1 MKAKIYYRG
10 TLIGEAALAL
20 PLIGGTTKLVGLNE
34 EITVALIEEPIRRE
48 SRPMFVTG
56 RTAKGFDY

>member
-1 MKAKIYYRG
+1 MRAKIYYRG
-10 TLIGEAALAL
+10 ALIGEAALAL
-20 PLIGGTTKLVGLNE
+20 PLHGGKPGLVGLNE

-56 RTAKGFDY
+56 RTSTAFGE

>member
-10 TLIGEAALAL
+10 ALIGEAALAL

-34 EITVALIEEPIRRE
+34 EITVALIEDPIARG
-48 SRPMFVTG
+48 SKPLFVTG
-56 RTAKGFDY
+56 RTSTAFGE